1 MNLRLNT
8 VKIIHHK
15 DSNQKQ
21 KNISLFFVLINC
33 SIIFGIFLFLGSV
46 LMTLGTMIALSV
58 FTTLIILTI
67 IKKEK
72 FSKFKFKIHPAL
84 VLFGVMPTSFL
95 LIMSY
100 EGLDM
105 EMLPLQ
111 LVLSYNF
118 SIVFLSLTII
128 LPLAIYNKFSSTLK
142 KSNYLPFVSIIIPV
156 YNEEK
161 VIERTIDSV
170 LKIHY
175 TNSEVIVVDNG
186 SNDKSLEILEK
197 YKNKIKILSEL
208 KKGKANAV
216 NRGIK
221 SSKGEI
227 LVVMDADT
235 VVKPD
240 SIFNIVQPFENNPNL
255 GAVTGNIKIA
265 NPTNIHTK
273 IQVLEYALAS
283 QISKA
288 ALASQSAVT
297 IVSGAFG
304 AFRRSAVLENNQSIF
319 SNDTLTEDLDASISI
334 LKRGYTTTFASD
346 AIAYT
351 EAPTSIRDLIIQRTR
366 WYRGLIQGYS
376 KHPELLRKSQFGQ
389 LPGLLYF
396 LMFNSSLVIPIVTI
410 INIGILIP
418 TIFLGH
424 ALIALEV
431 VLLNMVIGGS
441 LFALSIHLDNNNQGY
456 MKFYPVAFVYL
467 RITDFIFIKVMLEHA
482 FGKKV
487 SWGNLTR
494 EGKKL
499 DYEKLSH

>member
-1 MNLRLNT
+1 
-8 VKIIHHK
+8 
-15 DSNQKQ
+15 
-21 KNISLFFVLINC
+21 
-33 SIIFGIFLFLGSV
+33 
-46 LMTLGTMIALSV
+46 MTLGTMMALII
-58 FTTLIILTI
+58 FTTLVILSI

-72 FSKFKFKIHPAL
+72 FSRFFKIHPAL
-84 VLFGVMPTSFL
+84 VLLGIMPASFS
-95 LIMSY
+95 LIMLY
-100 EGLDM
+100 EGIDM
-105 EMLPLQ
+105 KILPLQ
-111 LVLSYNF
+111 LILAYNF
-118 SIVFLSLTII
+118 SLIFLSLSII

-170 LKIHY
+170 LKMHY
-175 TNSEVIVVDNG
+175 TNREVIVVDNG
-186 SNDKSLEILEK
+186 SKDQSLKILKK
-197 YKNKIKILSEL
+197 YKNKIKIKSES

-216 NRGIK
+216 NRGIE
-221 SSKGEI
+221 SSKSEI

-235 VVKPD
+235 VIKPD
-240 SIFNIVQPFENNPNL
+240 SVFNIVQPFEKNPLL

-304 AFRRSAVLENNQSIF
+304 AFRRSAVLENNISVF

-346 AIAYT
+346 AVAYT
-351 EAPTSIRDLIIQRTR
+351 EAPTNIRDLITQRTR

-396 LMFNSSLVIPIVTI
+396 LMFNSSLIIPIISI
-410 INIGILIP
+410 INMVILIP
-418 TIFLGH
+418 TIILGH
-424 ALIALEV
+424 ALMAIEIV
-431 VLLNMVIGGS
+431 VLNMIIGGS
-441 LFALSIHLDNNNQGY
+441 LFGLSLHLDNGKMGF
-456 MKFYPVAFVYL
+456 MKFFPLAFVYL
-467 RITDFIFIKVMLEHA
+467 RICDFIFIKVMLEHA
-482 FGKKV
+482 FGKKA
-487 SWGNLTR
+487 SWGYIRR

-499 DYEKLSH
+499 DYEKLPH